1 MYVSETEL
9 KAGANIGKAAIY
21 LYIYVT
27 IYLSICPTSTSST
40 LISNAINE
48 EKFMGMRRG
57 WGYGYTWNAS
67 TETTET

>member
-57 WGYGYTWNAS
+57 
-67 TETTET
+67 